1 MKKHPLVTVRPSSIH
16 GQGLFAL
23 RDIPWGVKIIR
34 YSGELIND
42 REANG
47 RIDDGADGIFELA
60 PDENIDGRS
69 KGSLAQFINHD
80 RKAPNCFVLR
90 DSREIWIV
98 ASPASIKPSML
109 AYLRGTP
116 RPCVT
121 RTICG
126 KNGVKRGQELTYD
139 YGPDYF

>member
-1 MKKHPLVTVRPSSIH
+1 VRASHCEPRHRTGHSNSRTSRRHEKAPFSRGSAVVNSWARFIRTSGH
-16 GQGLFAL
+16 
-23 RDIPWGVKIIR
+23 PWGVKIIR

-98 ASPASIKPSML
+98 AGI
-109 AYLRGTP
+109 
-116 RPCVT
+116 
-121 RTICG
+121 
-126 KNGVKRGQELTYD
+126 NGVKRGQELTYD